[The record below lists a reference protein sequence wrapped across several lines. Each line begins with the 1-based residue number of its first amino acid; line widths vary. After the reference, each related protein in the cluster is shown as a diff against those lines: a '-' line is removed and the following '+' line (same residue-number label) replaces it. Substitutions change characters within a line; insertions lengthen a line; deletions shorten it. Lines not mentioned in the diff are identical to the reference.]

1 MCLPVEFPP
10 RVGSNKS
17 LYLSLQFCIGLW
29 SGTQKSVGNT
39 LEIHPKYCSS
49 SCCCCGGGE
58 DFVVVVFVVVVV
70 VKILAV
76 VLFLWL
82 WW

>member
-1 MCLPVEFPP
+1 MCSQFNFPP

-39 LEIHPKYCSS
+39 LEIHPKFCS

-58 DFVVVVFVVVVV
+58 DFVVVFVVVVVVVVV
-70 VKILAV
+70 VKI
-76 VLFLWL
+76 F
-82 WW
+82 